1 MVGEVRDQET
11 AEICL
16 RAALTGHFVLS
27 TIHTNDALSAVTRLQ
42 DMGIE
47 PFLLASTLRV
57 LEAQRL
63 VRRLCPQCKEPYDCD
78 PELARRTA
86 STRARSS
93 TAPRAA
99 SVPAG
104 RATRA
109 ASASSRSS
117 GSRRNW
123 PG

>member
-47 PFLLASTLRV
+47 PFLL
-57 LEAQRL
+57 L
-63 VRRLCPQCKEPYDCD
+63 VRAPRAGGPAAGPQALLHCKEPYEVD
-78 PELARRTA
+78 A
-86 STRARSS
+86 RAR
-93 TAPRAA
+93 
-99 SVPAG
+99 
-104 RATRA
+104 RA
-109 ASASSRSS
+109 ASA
-117 GSRRNW
+117 
-123 PG
+123 